1 MIEKDYNKVV
11 SVIQSCLTEQHLIAS
26 DRLINIFIDKW
37 KDDPN
42 AVVYAAKLGSIY
54 RTKRKLHLHEQG
66 IKN

>member
-11 SVIQSCLTEQHLIAS
+11 KVIQSCLTEQHLMVS
-26 DRLINIFIDKW
+26 DKLIDIFIDKW
-37 KDDPN
+37 KDDPSSL
-42 AVVYAAKLGSIY
+42 VYAAKLGSIY